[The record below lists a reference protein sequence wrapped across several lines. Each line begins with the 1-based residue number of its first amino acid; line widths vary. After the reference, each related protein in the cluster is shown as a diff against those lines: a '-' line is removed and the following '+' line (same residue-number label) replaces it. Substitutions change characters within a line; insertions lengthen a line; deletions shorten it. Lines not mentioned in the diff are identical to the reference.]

1 MGGFEVYIFV
11 AFGGL
16 FLSVVL
22 ILVGI
27 VIGGCI
33 DTVNRRKSGDKG
45 TCKNSVSNVRK
56 ISDNNSILHS
66 DDTDMDNSDVGDIY
80 REVDSGQDMGYI
92 PSTEQI
98 TIVLNTLPKTAHLSP
113 HETLCVE
120 WAAKIIDKVV
130 ELVGVE
136 SDDGK

>member
-1 MGGFEVYIFV
+1 MGGFEVYMFV
-11 AFGGL
+11 LFGGL

-33 DTVNRRKSGDKG
+33 DKVNRRKPCDKG
-45 TCKNSVSNVRK
+45 TGENSVSNVRK
-56 ISDNNSILHS
+56 TSDNNSILHS
-66 DDTDMDNSDVGDIY
+66 DDTDMDNSNVGDIY

>member
-1 MGGFEVYIFV
+1 MGGFEVYMFV
-11 AFGGL
+11 AFGVL
-16 FLSVVL
+16 FLSILL
-22 ILVGI
+22 IMIGI

-33 DTVNRRKSGDKG
+33 DKVNRRKPGDKG
-45 TCKNSVSNVRK
+45 TDKNSVSEVRNRF
-56 ISDNNSILHS
+56 DNSSILHGN
-66 DDTDMDNSDVGDIY
+66 DTDMDNSGVGDVY